1 MNAAI
6 PQEPELQLQHAAAQG
21 IELQMQPQ
29 QHAPAAA
36 AFGIAPLL
44 QQEQAR
50 RDFER
55 QLSTHQF
62 ERQLSTQLSAQLTSQ
77 LSGHPQPPP
86 PPPLAQMERQLSS
99 QLSRQLTS
107 QLSGHPLQ
115 PPPPPPQH
123 SQQLERQLSSQ
134 LSAQLSAQLSTQLS
148 GHPLQPP
155 PPPPGLWQA
164 HSAVPASQLRTAS
177 QPLYPNASAVP
188 SMHRG
193 HLGAPDFGVQP
204 PPPPP
209 SLQQV
214 PDALAGIAE
223 AAAAAAVQQF
233 AAADAARQGLQ
244 PPLQGRRLLSAT
256 SAPGFGGA
264 EALLAERAQR
274 ASQLLP
280 AAGGGFT
287 RRSFDI
293 GVLIAMALS
302 MLLTVNCRTS
312 LQSCLCKDLHACC
325 SLLSTEHCLRPRL
338 LCRDCYSP
346 VHLSRCK
353 LMLAGLSGG
362 EDWQQLQAMEMQ
374 RQQQQQQ
381 EQQLQLDSHP
391 SLPLWA
397 HQVPDV
403 AACCGILPMCIG
415 S

>member
-1 MNAAI
+1 MRLVVLKHLSMGNSVLSIESHVALTLGSWHL
-6 PQEPELQLQHAAAQG
+6 QESELQPAAAQG
-21 IELQMQPQ
+21 IDLRLQPSQ
-29 QHAPAAA
+29 QAPAAAA
-36 AFGIAPLL
+36 AFGITPLL

-62 ERQLSTQLSAQLTSQ
+62 ERQLSTQLSAQLSAQ
-77 LSGHPQPPP
+77 LSVRPQPP
-86 PPPLAQMERQLSS
+86 
-99 QLSRQLTS
+99 
-107 QLSGHPLQ
+107 

-155 PPPPGLWQA
+155 PPPPPPPGLWQA

-188 SMHRG
+188 GMHRG
-193 HLGAPDFGVQP
+193 HLGTPDFGAQP

-209 SLQQV
+209 TLQQV

-233 AAADAARQGLQ
+233 AAADAARQNLQ
-244 PPLQGRRLLSAT
+244 PPTLQGRRLLSAT

-293 GVLIAMALS
+293 GVLIAMASVHAAHRQLPNLTPELS
-302 MLLTVNCRTS
+302 LLGCACLLLPFEHRALPTAQTVLS
-312 LQSCLCKDLHACC
+312 GLLQSGTPIKMHVGAC
-325 SLLSTEHCLRPRL
+325 RAFR
-338 LCRDCYSP
+338 
-346 VHLSRCK
+346 
-353 LMLAGLSGG
+353 
-362 EDWQQLQAMEMQ
+362 W
-374 RQQQQQQ
+374 
-381 EQQLQLDSHP
+381 
-391 SLPLWA
+391 
-397 HQVPDV
+397 
-403 AACCGILPMCIG
+403 
-415 S
+415 